1 MGSITS
7 NTNTIHT
14 SMYDRTLDFLSKK
27 GGTVFAVV
35 AWIAF
40 IVGGA
45 ALTVLTVG
53 LALTFELLA
62 QVRSK
67 VSSSLNALL

>member
-1 MGSITS
+1 
-7 NTNTIHT
+7 
-14 SMYDRTLDFLSKK
+14 MYERILDFLSRKSC
-27 GGTVFAVV
+27 TAFAVV

-40 IVGGA
+40 IIGGA

-53 LALTFELLA
+53 LALAFELLA

-67 VSSSLNALL
+67 VSSSINALL